1 MGSFV
6 PFGGFFSTTSDFR
19 IPLNCANKSFTRC
32 KLCTEKYE
40 REAALIQKGGSTS
53 SVSDQYSESLPWLR
67 MAELNAEKV
76 VDVAKVCNSLMFD
89 FELSACAHT

>member
-19 IPLNCANKSFTRC
+19 IPLSRTNQSFTRC

-40 REAALIQKGGSTS
+40 QEAALIQKGGSTS
-53 SVSDQYSESLPWLR
+53 SVADQYSESLPSWLR
-67 MAELNAEKV
+67 MAELDAEKL

-89 FELSACAHT
+89 F